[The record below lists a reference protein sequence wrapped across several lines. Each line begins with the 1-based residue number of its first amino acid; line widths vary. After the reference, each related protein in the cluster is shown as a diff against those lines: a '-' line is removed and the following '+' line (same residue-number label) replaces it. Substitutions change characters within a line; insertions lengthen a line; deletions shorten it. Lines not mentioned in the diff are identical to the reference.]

1 MKFLF
6 TMIKLRSIFLL
17 MAILFI
23 LPFKSY
29 GQDDKDLAPRP
40 SPPRLVNDLANVID
54 DGNEA
59 VLEAKLVAYNDST
72 STQIAVITIASIEPY
87 DVSDYAYKIG
97 RYWGV
102 GNKEFNNGIV
112 ILVAVNDR
120 RMFIATGY
128 GTEAYLTDIRSK
140 RIIDGILTP
149 AFQQNDYYGGVDA
162 ATTEIMKYMTGAYEG
177 QPLGTPSEG
186 PSIWVIIIIVIVL
199 VIIFSQR
206 KKGGGGGTTFTGRG
220 PTYWGGGFGGFGGSG
235 GGGGFGG
242 GGFGG
247 FGGGGFGGGGAG
259 GSW

>member
-6 TMIKLRSIFLL
+6 AMIKIRTIFLL
-17 MAILFI
+17 MAVLVI

-29 GQDDKDLAPRP
+29 GQDEKDLAPRP

-54 DGNEA
+54 AGSEA
-59 VLEAKLVAYNDST
+59 ALEAKLVAYNDST
-72 STQIAVITIASIEPY
+72 STQIAVITIASIAPY

-112 ILVAVNDR
+112 LLVAVDDH

-140 RIIDGILTP
+140 RIVDGILTP
-149 AFQQNDYYGGVDA
+149 AFQQNNFYGGIDS
-162 ATTEIMKYMTGAYEG
+162 ATTEIMKYMTGSYDGQAY
-177 QPLGTPSEG
+177 GTSSEG
-186 PSIWVIIIIVIVL
+186 PNIWLVIVIVFVIIIL
-199 VIIFSQR
+199 FSQR
-206 KKGGGGGTTFTGRG
+206 KKGGGGTTFSGRG
-220 PTYWGGGFGGFGGSG
+220 PTYWGGGGFGGFGGSG
-235 GGGGFGG
+235 GGGG